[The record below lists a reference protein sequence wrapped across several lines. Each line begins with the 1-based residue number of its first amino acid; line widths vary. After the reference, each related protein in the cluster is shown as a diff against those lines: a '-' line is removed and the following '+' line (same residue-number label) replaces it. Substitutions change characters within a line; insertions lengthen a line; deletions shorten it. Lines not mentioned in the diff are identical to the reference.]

1 MKKVISTKFNVFA
14 TFALLL
20 VMFIFTLFTIDVS
33 DGYESNTLVDLL
45 FTQFWLKVLFSLFSL
60 LLLIGVAI
68 TISYI
73 FKEIWNRLLCDL
85 FQVREVNINE
95 AYSISVLLVLLLA
108 I

>member
-1 MKKVISTKFNVFA
+1 MKKIISTEFNVFA

-20 VMFIFTLFTIDVS
+20 VMFIFTLFTVDVS
-33 DGYESNTLVDLL
+33 AGYGNSTLLDLL
-45 FTQFWLKVLFSLFSL
+45 FTQFWLKVLFSL

-95 AYSISVLLVLLLA
+95 AYSISVLLVSLVA